1 MQWIRTN
8 WLRLIVHIGA
18 GLPLAWIVF
27 DALTNHLGVEP
38 IREIILRTGKTALI
52 LLILSLAC
60 TPFNSLLHFRAALH
74 VRRALGLYAFFYAL
88 GHFFMF
94 VVIDYA
100 LDWQLLQDALLE
112 KPYALV
118 GFAAFLI
125 LLPIAITSTKA
136 WMKRLKQKWTLL
148 HRGVYFA
155 ALLVIVHFVWLVK
168 LDVREPLAYGAVIVL
183 LLIARL
189 APVRRLANR
198 LRYRPAKNKLTQ
210 ETNAPA

>member
-1 MQWIRTN
+1 
-8 WLRLIVHIGA
+8 
-18 GLPLAWIVF
+18 
-27 DALTNHLGVEP
+27 
-38 IREIILRTGKTALI
+38 
-52 LLILSLAC
+52 
-60 TPFNSLLHFRAALH
+60 
-74 VRRALGLYAFFYAL
+74 
-88 GHFFMF
+88 
-94 VVIDYA
+94 
-100 LDWQLLQDALLE
+100 LQDALLE

-125 LLPIAITSTKA
+125 LLPIAITSTKG

-155 ALLVIVHFVWLVK
+155 ALLGIVHFVWLVK